1 MVFPVSC
8 QAFLDYRMG
17 GITLT
22 RLELEAFKNKKKTL
36 SIQNKR
42 ENKEYEEKLKK
53 MEIEF
58 D

>member
-1 MVFPVSC
+1 
-8 QAFLDYRMG
+8 MG